1 MGRKVAAAALQ
12 YSKKLSKF
20 ICWVWATYRFAVIIV
35 AALAPT
41 VAEAIVST
49 IPGLDTIMMINISC
63 YLCNS
68 LGEKILYSDR
78 FVLKWLDKEGFKYL
92 LGNVL
97 QKKNDNKEKE
107 EHEGEE
113 IENG

>member
-1 MGRKVAAAALQ
+1 MASKVAAAALQ

-20 ICWVWATYRFAVIIV
+20 ICWVWAIYRFAIILSSAFVPSAADALV
-35 AALAPT
+35 A
-41 VAEAIVST
+41 T

-78 FVLKWLDKEGFKYL
+78 FVLKWLDKKGFQSL
-92 LGNVL
+92 LG
-97 QKKNDNKEKE
+97 QISRKKVE
-107 EHEGEE
+107 ENEE
-113 IENG
+113 AEDENG